1 MMSAGLVAG
10 ARPVRH
16 AGNRAAKTQIDDG
29 TWSGLRRK
37 HAIEG
42 GTAHGSLVSLFE
54 MPDDRSLDFIVQKLY
69 IPRTLSKR
77 IVSTSMTQALR
88 EKAKLLNRVRRVRG
102 LLDAIERAL
111 DEEKGCPEVL
121 HLIAAARGGIN
132 GLMGEVIE
140 DHIREHVVEPTKPS
154 ERFEGGEELIQAIQS
169 YLK

>member
-1 MMSAGLVAG
+1 
-10 ARPVRH
+10 
-16 AGNRAAKTQIDDG
+16 
-29 TWSGLRRK
+29 
-37 HAIEG
+37 
-42 GTAHGSLVSLFE
+42 
-54 MPDDRSLDFIVQKLY
+54 
-69 IPRTLSKR
+69 
-77 IVSTSMTQALR
+77 MTQALR

>member
-1 MMSAGLVAG
+1 MAPRKPELMTASDPAL
-10 ARPVRH
+10 ARETPSKLLLPMILRSVFSDQCGRRCRMIARRDAPDAIH
-16 AGNRAAKTQIDDG
+16 TPYPIKKRGVNR
-29 TWSGLRRK
+29 
-37 HAIEG
+37 G
-42 GTAHGSLVSLFE
+42 GRGF
-54 MPDDRSLDFIVQKLY
+54 
-69 IPRTLSKR
+69 
-77 IVSTSMTQALR
+77 SMTQALR
-88 EKAKLLNRVRRVRG
+88 EKAKLLNRVRRIRG

-154 ERFEGGEELIQAIQS
+154 ERFEGGEELIEAIQS

>member
-1 MMSAGLVAG
+1 MS
-10 ARPVRH
+10 
-16 AGNRAAKTQIDDG
+16 
-29 TWSGLRRK
+29 
-37 HAIEG
+37 
-42 GTAHGSLVSLFE
+42 
-54 MPDDRSLDFIVQKLY
+54 
-69 IPRTLSKR
+69 
-77 IVSTSMTQALR
+77 QALR

-140 DHIREHVVEPTKPS
+140 DHIRMHLIDPAAHPNT
-154 ERFEGGEELIQAIQS
+154 EGAHAAEELIDVVRS